1 MDALCIAY
9 MFRLYHE
16 CILYRLSNL
25 PPSAD
30 VDQSDLSDLEL
41 IQHINVDIHRL
52 IKLLNGKTPNL
63 GDKFE

>member
-1 MDALCIAY
+1 MNVSCTYI
-9 MFRLYHE
+9 F
-16 CILYRLSNL
+16 YRLSNL

-52 IKLLNGKTPNL
+52 IKLLNGKTPNF

>member
-1 MDALCIAY
+1 MNVSCI
-9 MFRLYHE
+9 F
-16 CILYRLSNL
+16 CRLSNL

-52 IKLLNGKTPNL
+52 IKLLNGKIPNL
-63 GDKFE
+63 GNKC

>member
-1 MDALCIAY
+1 MNVSCTCI
-9 MFRLYHE
+9 F
-16 CILYRLSNL
+16 YRLSNL

-63 GDKFE
+63 GN

>member
-1 MDALCIAY
+1 MNVSCTCI
-9 MFRLYHE
+9 F
-16 CILYRLSNL
+16 YRLSNL